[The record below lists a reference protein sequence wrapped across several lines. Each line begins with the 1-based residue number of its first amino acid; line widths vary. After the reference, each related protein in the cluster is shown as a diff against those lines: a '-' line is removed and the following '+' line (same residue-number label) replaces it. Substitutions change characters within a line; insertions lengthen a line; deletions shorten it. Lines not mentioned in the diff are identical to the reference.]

1 MNSKRIALCI
11 SAWLC
16 VSTASWALDVDWRA
30 KVDQQLLSDLQ
41 TLTTV
46 DFMVQLQ
53 DQAELS
59 GAEALTDKT
68 AKGRFVMQTLQA
80 TAQRS
85 QAPLLALLQ
94 ARGVTHRAFWI
105 SNAVHVQGTVADLE
119 AVARL
124 PGVAHVHWLQ
134 PIPAPAPVE
143 QAAPKQA
150 PHKAVEAGV
159 ALVRA
164 PEVWA
169 AGINGEGI
177 VVGDHDIGVEWT
189 HPALQ
194 DKYRGWD
201 PGTRTGSHD
210 YNWRNAFGA
219 SDLFCADPG
228 EPCDSHGH
236 GTHTTGTMVGD
247 DGQGMQIGMAP
258 GAEWIACRSLY
269 DPIVGLGSVPA
280 YMDCMEWMIAPY
292 PIDDPA
298 GADPAMAPHVVNN
311 SWGCLEGCA
320 PPMLDDLNKATKAAG
335 IVQVVSAGNDG
346 SECSTIA
353 FPLAVYEESFSVGAT
368 NVEDVMAGFSSR
380 GPVLSD
386 LSMRVKPNVV
396 APGVSTLSATIN
408 GEYAA
413 LSGTSMAGPHVA
425 GLVALLLSAEPKL
438 IGRVDD
444 VRAIIEQTAVPIAH
458 GETCGGTTDA
468 DIPNNTSGYGRI
480 DAYEAVTRR
489 PVLAVDAS
497 GSASGNSLTYVA
509 TVSLPADAAIAATG
523 VTVSVD
529 LPAGA
534 TVTAVDSS
542 VQMPTTKAT
551 EQYQIDSLAPGGNWA
566 LSLTIE
572 GAGDQPITA
581 EVEADQVSAV
591 AAPAVNGTAAAGGQP
606 PSGSSGAWGLWALLP
621 LFLAASLR
629 RRSVSPR

>member
-1 MNSKRIALCI
+1 MNIKRIALCA

-16 VSTASWALDVDWRA
+16 MSTASWGLDVDWRA
-30 KVDQQLLSDLQ
+30 KVDQQLLTALQ
-41 TLTTV
+41 TLTTA

-53 DQAELS
+53 DEADLS
-59 GAEALTDKT
+59 GAEALTDKA

-80 TAQRS
+80 TAQQS
-85 QAPLLALLQ
+85 QGPLLALLQ

-134 PIPAPAPVE
+134 PIPAPTPVAQDSRKLAPR
-143 QAAPKQA
+143 
-150 PHKAVEAGV
+150 KAVEAGV

-169 AGINGEGI
+169 AGIKGEGV

-201 PGTRTGSHD
+201 PDTRTGSHD

-219 SDLFCADPG
+219 TDLFCSDPG

-269 DPIVGLGSVPA
+269 DPIVGLGTVPA

-298 GADPAMAPHVVNN
+298 GGDPAMAPDVVNN

-368 NVEDVMAGFSSR
+368 NVEDAMAGFSSR

-396 APGVSTLSATIN
+396 APGVSTLSSTIN
-408 GEYAA
+408 GEYASF
-413 LSGTSMAGPHVA
+413 SGTSMAGPHVA
-425 GLVALLLSAEPKL
+425 GLVALLMSAEPKL

-458 GETCGGTTDA
+458 GETCGGTSDA

-489 PVLAVDAS
+489 PILAVEAT

-509 TVSLPADAAIAATG
+509 TISLPEDAAIAATG

-551 EQYQIDSLAPGGNWA
+551 EQYQIDSLAPGGDWT

-572 GAGDQPITA
+572 GAGDQPVVA

-591 AAPAVNGTAAAGGQP
+591 AAPAVNGAAAAGQP
-606 PSGSSGAWGLWALLP
+606 PSGSSGAWGVTMLLG
-621 LFLAASLR
+621 LLLAARLR
-629 RRSVSPR
+629 RRV